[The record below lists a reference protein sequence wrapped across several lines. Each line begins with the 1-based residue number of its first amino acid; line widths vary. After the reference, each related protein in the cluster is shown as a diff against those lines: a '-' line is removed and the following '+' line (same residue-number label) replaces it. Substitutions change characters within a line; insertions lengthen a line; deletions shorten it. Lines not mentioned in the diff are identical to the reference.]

1 MSERGTTA
9 ARRMIVA
16 AALIGGQVLA
26 IIGDVLTID
35 VDAEEP
41 RDFLAEVA
49 EKHETYAIAGVLY
62 AFGLLLSIVGII
74 GVVHLIRH
82 RGATLALIGG
92 GLLVMGLFFFQGLNF
107 THMVDAVW
115 VEENL
120 SPDAYDA
127 LVDGAE
133 DFWPFYLFLAPG
145 LIGSG
150 LGLLVFAAAVWRS
163 GFAPVWIAIIIA
175 LAAPAFAALPT
186 GLGGDVLLLVGLGY
200 LALRI
205 WGMSDADWDSP
216 PDWRATRAG
225 PVE

>member
-26 IIGDVLTID
+26 IVGDVLTID

-41 RDFLAEVA
+41 RDLLAEVA

-62 AFGLLLSIVGII
+62 AFGLVLSVVGII

-92 GLLVMGLFFFQGLNF
+92 GLLVLGLSLFQGLNF
-107 THMVDAVW
+107 TTIVDAVW
-115 VEENL
+115 VEENI
-120 SPDAYDA
+120 SPDAYDS

-133 DFWPFYLFLAPG
+133 DFWPFYLFLVPALLG
-145 LIGSG
+145 TA
-150 LGLLVFAAAVWRS
+150 LGLLAFAAGVWRS
-163 GFAPVWIAIIIA
+163 GFAPVWVAIVIAI
-175 LAAPAFAALPT
+175 AAPAFAALPN
-186 GLGGDVLLLVGLGY
+186 GIVGDALLLVGLGY

-205 WGMSDADWDSP
+205 WRMPDAHWDSP
-216 PDWRATRAG
+216 PDWRATAAA
-225 PVE
+225 PE